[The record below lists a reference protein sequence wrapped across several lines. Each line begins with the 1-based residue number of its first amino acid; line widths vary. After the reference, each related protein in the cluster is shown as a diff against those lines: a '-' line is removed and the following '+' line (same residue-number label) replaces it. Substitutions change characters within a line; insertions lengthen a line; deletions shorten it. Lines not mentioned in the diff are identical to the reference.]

1 MERDT
6 GFITASALA
15 AAEIKHAVEHADQR
29 LNSWFV
35 GGSREDYKQKPDHG
49 HPGTVIHH
57 HKVVAGIGE
66 KTEAVSHKAQ
76 SRDQSENSDGSQQRV
91 HSKAMRFC

>member
-1 MERDT
+1 LERNT
-6 GFITASALA
+6 GFITASVLA
-15 AAEIKHAVEHADQR
+15 AAEISTRSSTPIND

-35 GGSREDYKQKPDHG
+35 GGSREDYKEKPDHG

-57 HKVVAGIGE
+57 HEVVAGIGE

-76 SRDQSENSDGSQQRV
+76 SRDQSENSDGSQ
-91 HSKAMRFC
+91 